1 MTEYVKI
8 PNIFK
13 RETFG
18 KNKLI
23 DGKYSSPELEYLKDA
38 KWEFTEKIDGCLR
51 SSTKLKLADGTDI
64 TIREVVEKKLPVEIM
79 GYDGKNI
86 VPTKVVGWHMNG
98 ETDEWYCIK
107 FDRRGLGTKG
117 GSYYRTV
124 CCTGNHKFFID
135 GEYKRADEI
144 KVGDKLIFNRDNQ
157 SLTYQQE
164 QILTGLMI
172 GDGSVAD
179 EGRSVEFSQKSD
191 HEGYVDWL
199 LESLGS
205 IAGNKQKARTSGYG
219 TTMIPARTISCTQV
233 ENFTSWFTENGKKT
247 IPEDVELSPISLAVM
262 YMDDGS
268 LSKNDGQLDRCTLW
282 LSDYD
287 EHSVDNLVNAF
298 EVQLHL
304 HPVKCFSH
312 GWNLRFNTVDAD
324 GLQMLIAPY
333 ICGCM
338 QYKLSERYQ
347 GMFVGTLPSGVFE
360 TVNKTYEVNVLG
372 VEKRTEVHKRYDLT
386 TETHNYFANGVL
398 VHNCNIRI
406 CWDGYR
412 VSFMGRTDKAQIP
425 AHLLAKLEELFG
437 GESKEELFEQTFG
450 KKNVILFGEGYG
462 EKIQKGG
469 GLYGSVNFRLF
480 DVLVD
485 GYWLLQDNVDCIAE
499 IFEIETA
506 PFMFRGTLEQGV
518 QFIKTHPKSLLRDAE
533 MEGIVGRPMVQMFS
547 RTGERIMVK
556 IKCRDF

>member
-1 MTEYVKI
+1 MREYVKI

-23 DGKYSSPELEYLKDA
+23 DGKYSSPELEYLKDTD
-38 KWEFTEKIDGCLR
+38 WEFTEKIDGCLR

-144 KVGDKLIFNRDNQ
+144 KVGDKLLFNRDNQ

-191 HEGYVDWL
+191 HEEYIDWL
-199 LESLGS
+199 LASLGG
-205 IAGNKQKARTSGYG
+205 IAGNKRKLRTSGYG

-233 ENFTSWFTENGKKT
+233 ECFTSWFKENGKKI
-247 IPEDVELSPISLAVM
+247 IPQDVELSPISLAVM

-268 LSKNDGQLDRCTLW
+268 LSKNDGQLDRCTLC
-282 LSDYD
+282 LNDYD
-287 EHSVDNLVNAF
+287 ERSVDNLVNAF

-304 HPVKCFSH
+304 HPVKYFSH

-347 GMFVGTLPSGVFE
+347 GMFIGTLPSGVFE
-360 TVNKTYEVNVLG
+360 TVNKTYEVRVIG

-412 VSFMGRTDKAQIP
+412 VSFMGRTDRAQIP
-425 AHLLAKLEELFG
+425 GHLLSRLEELFG

-450 KKNVILFGEGYG
+450 KKEVILFGEGYG
-462 EKIQKGG
+462 KKIQNGG
-469 GLYGSVNFRLF
+469 ELYGDVNFRLF